1 MEDNT
6 NNCCH
11 NNRNSNSNSSN
22 INKPIEVLVPSI
34 RKQKKK
40 R

>member
-1 MEDNT
+1 M
-6 NNCCH
+6 NNH
-11 NNRNSNSNSSN
+11 NKSIPNYLPLH